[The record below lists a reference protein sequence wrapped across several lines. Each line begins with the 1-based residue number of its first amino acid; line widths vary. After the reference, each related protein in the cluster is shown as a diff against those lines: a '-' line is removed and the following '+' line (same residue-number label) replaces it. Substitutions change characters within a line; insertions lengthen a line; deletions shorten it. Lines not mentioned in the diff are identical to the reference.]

1 MNERVLRRLLEI
13 PYSSSVP
20 DSKTREGNDKD
31 ADHRKYTSK

>member
-13 PYSSSVP
+13 PYSNSVS
-20 DSKTREGNDKD
+20 DSKTRERNDKD